1 MHVRGWLH
9 FNFQYFGCIYLWYP
23 THFPWFNEQ
32 RVRKQRNSYFYSSIK
47 SHIFFPL
54 SRTETSTGLDY
65 VRNRNCLPFT
75 SIWVHHRMFG
85 GIRVRNRNCLPIT
98 SIWVHHRMLGGIRAA
113 HHFSILSYFLFVFVL
128 CHVPNGSCVLS

>member
-113 HHFSILSYFLFVFVL
+113 LHFSILSYFLFVFVL

>member
-1 MHVRGWLH
+1 ML
-9 FNFQYFGCIYLWYP
+9 
-23 THFPWFNEQ
+23 
-32 RVRKQRNSYFYSSIK
+32 
-47 SHIFFPL
+47 
-54 SRTETSTGLDY
+54 
-65 VRNRNCLPFT
+65 
-75 SIWVHHRMFG
+75 G